1 MSIGDPSKLDP
12 ATVAV
17 RGSRVHGRGVG
28 IVPPIELSSTFR
40 MPDAPQDGEFSYA
53 RSGHPANAQIEP
65 TLAELEGGTDCVVFN
80 AGIAAANAVLDEAK
94 PGTAIVMPRD
104 AYYGIKVRAQRDLP
118 LRNVEVRLV
127 DQTDLGELER
137 ALDGASLFWA
147 ETPTN
152 PLMAIADLEAIGEM
166 CARLHVPWAVD
177 NTFATSLLQRPLD
190 FGAMASMHSLT
201 KYVGGHSDLLLGGV
215 ITRDSEFAARL
226 RARRNDQGTQAD
238 GFSLWLARRGLQT
251 MPLRV
256 AHQSAAAMELAT
268 RLTAHPRVERV
279 CYPGLQDHPG
289 HEIAAR
295 QMQGGFGGMLS
306 ILVKGGGEAAQRVID
321 RCEIWVPATSL
332 GGVESLIERRA
343 KWSGETAPPELLR
356 LSVGLEGLEDI
367 WNDLDR
373 ALEQAG

>member
-1 MSIGDPSKLDP
+1 MSKGDRIRLDS

-17 RGSRVHGRGVG
+17 RGGGVHGRGVG

-40 MPDAPQDGEFSYA
+40 MPDSPQTGDFSYA
-53 RSGHPANAQIEP
+53 RSGNPANAQIEP
-65 TLAELEGGTDCVVFN
+65 TLAELEGGNECVVFN
-80 AGIAAANAVLDEAK
+80 AGIAAANAILDEAA

-104 AYYGIKVRAQRDLP
+104 AYYGIKVRAERELP
-118 LRNVEVRLV
+118 LRNIEVRLV
-127 DQTDLGELER
+127 DQTNLTELEN
-137 ALDGASLFWA
+137 ALDGATLFWA

-152 PLMAIADLEAIGEM
+152 PLMAIADLEAIGAM
-166 CARLHVPWAVD
+166 CARHSVPWAVD

-190 FGAMASMHSLT
+190 YGALGSMHSLT

-215 ITRDSEFAARL
+215 ITRDSEFATRL
-226 RARRNDQGTQAD
+226 RLRRNDAGTQAD

-256 AHQSAAAMELAT
+256 AHQSVAALELST
-268 RLTAHPRVERV
+268 RLSAHPSVERV
-279 CYPGLQDHPG
+279 CYPGLLVHPG

-295 QMQGGFGGMLS
+295 QMIGGFGGMLS

-343 KWSGETAPPELLR
+343 KWAGETAPPELLR
-356 LSVGLEGLEDI
+356 LSVGLEGLEDL
-367 WNDLDR
+367 WRD
-373 ALEQAG
+373 LEQALDQAT